1 MLTSS
6 EIHPEEHC
14 LGMLQTNLVSTKQI
28 SQNNLK
34 RFPVLEMGKLKHTKK
49 RKCRTYVLQLKEV
62 SQSPLIKS

>member
-49 RKCRTYVLQLKEV
+49 ESVLSMCCNLRKYLRVL
-62 SQSPLIKS
+62 